1 MLDSVVC
8 APGFWR
14 TSCDKS
20 GESDIFLTT
29 SIEEWRHADPV
40 GSSTSLLCFCFYH
53 HFAPTIQ
60 RFGPDPG
67 LDGLDLEQTT
77 TLQPAYGP
85 LTLGD
90 HAIYHTGRL
99 AILRASFFSR
109 FQRLGYT
116 NPTIS
121 NCYGS

>member
-67 LDGLDLEQTT
+67 LDGLDLEQTPHCSLHMVLSRWEIT
-77 TLQPAYGP
+77 RYIIRVA
-85 LTLGD
+85 
-90 HAIYHTGRL
+90 
-99 AILRASFFSR
+99 LRSYVLRFSP
-109 FQRLGYT
+109 G
-116 NPTIS
+116 S
-121 NCYGS
+121 NV